1 MYLSFLQAA
10 KVDSSGTET
19 SFPNFATVRITLTDV
34 NDNVP
39 TFTADVYHVSIS
51 ESDPD
56 DAYVFAEVVA
66 LDRDQV
72 RLRLN
77 TLHYKHSKE

>member
-1 MYLSFLQAA
+1 M
-10 KVDSSGTET
+10 
-19 SFPNFATVRITLTDV
+19 PNFATVSVTLTDV

-39 TFTADVYHVSIS
+39 TFTADVYHVSIP
-51 ESDPD
+51 ESDPN

-72 RLRLN
+72 WLRPN